1 MYAPH
6 ADRFLWVSAITRLA
20 FLVLIIVAIVL
31 LVRYLSHRYP
41 AGGHFHSH
49 GAVLPPGAQQ
59 ATGAMQILEERFARG
74 EIDEDEFKRR
84 KEALRS

>member
-1 MYAPH
+1 MYHPYG
-6 ADRFLWVSAITRLA
+6 DRFLWVSAITRLA
-20 FLVLIIVAIVL
+20 VLVLLIVAIVL

-49 GAVLPPGAQQ
+49 GAQLPPPAAGS
-59 ATGAMQILEERFARG
+59 GAMQILEERFARG

>member
-1 MYAPH
+1 MYHPYT
-6 ADRFLWVSAITRLA
+6 DRFLWVSAITRLA
-20 FLVLIIVAIVL
+20 VLVLLIVAIVL

-41 AGGHFHSH
+41 GGGHFHAHNHALS
-49 GAVLPPGAQQ
+49 PGAAPQSS
-59 ATGAMQILEERFARG
+59 AMQILEERFARG